1 VTTRRADLSDPVRF
15 VKGVGP
21 SRERQLA
28 NLDVFT
34 AEDLLF
40 LFPRRYED
48 RRTLTPLSSLVAG
61 TSTTVIA
68 RVVAVEKRTTAK
80 KKLSLTTLLISDG
93 RGMAKAVWFN
103 RVGLENVFRSGLR
116 VALFGKVELRNG
128 VPQLVAP
135 EFEVLEEE
143 DDGEEE
149 LLSIIPLYPSTAGLH
164 QKTLRRIV
172 RTALEEYLPLLEE
185 FLPASLQERHS
196 FRGLTDAIREIH
208 YPTSRENWKSARRR
222 LVFDEFFLLQA
233 GLALRRNRAENP
245 LDQAPALVR
254 GHFVE
259 ECLRRLLPFSLTEG
273 QKSAM
278 EDILSDM
285 ERTAP
290 MNRLLQG
297 DVGSGKTVVALI
309 ALLAALDGEC
319 QGALLAPTEILAR
332 QHHLRLSPVFSRL
345 GVSCA
350 LLTGSLPAKEKKE
363 VHAGLESG
371 EIAVAIGTHAL
382 FSEGVSFARLG
393 LAIVDEQHRFGVL
406 QKHTFRAKG
415 SAPHVLTMTATPIPR
430 TLTLTVYGDLAVS
443 VINGM
448 PPGRKGVK
456 TSAVSPKKLPAVLR
470 FLQERFDA
478 GERAYWICPL
488 VEESDSDLAAATAR
502 FEDLS
507 AEFGSYG
514 VGLLHGRLPLAEKEK
529 AMEDFRSG
537 ATRLLVSTTVVEVG
551 VDVPEAT
558 VMVVEDAV
566 RFGLSQL
573 HQLRGRIGRGDAEGF
588 CILVCAPSTPE
599 SRRRIEAFCSTED
612 GFAIAEADLRLRG
625 PGEVCG
631 VRQSGVTDFR
641 IADLLKDQEILR
653 LARAEAFS
661 LVEEDPEFENTPLLA
676 QRVFHVLGR
685 SLNLVETA

>member
-1 VTTRRADLSDPVRF
+1 MTIRRADLSDPVRF

-28 NLDVFT
+28 NLGVFT

-48 RRTLTPLSSLVAG
+48 RRTLTPLSSLRPG
-61 TSTTVIA
+61 TATTVIA

-80 KKLSLTTLLISDG
+80 KQLSLTTVLISDG
-93 RGMAKAVWFN
+93 QGMAKAVWFN
-103 RVGLENVFRSGLR
+103 RVGLENTFRSGLR

-135 EFEVLEEE
+135 EFEVLEE

-149 LLSIIPLYPSTAGLH
+149 LLSIVPLYPATAGLH

-185 FLPASLQERHS
+185 FLPVSLRER
-196 FRGLTDAIREIH
+196 RRLCELTEAMREIH
-208 YPTSRENWKSARRR
+208 YPTSRENWKTARRR

-233 GLALRRNRAENP
+233 GLALRRNRAEKP
-245 LDQAPALVR
+245 LERAPSLVR

-259 ECLRRLLPFSLTEG
+259 EYMNRFLPFVLTEG
-273 QKSAM
+273 QRSAV

-332 QHHLRLSPVFSRL
+332 QHFLRLSPVFTAL
-345 GVSCA
+345 GIPCA
-350 LLTGSLPAKEKKE
+350 LLTGSLGVKEKKE
-363 VHAGLESG
+363 VYAGLESG
-371 EIAVAIGTHAL
+371 EIAVVIGTHAL

-415 SAPHVLTMTATPIPR
+415 SAPHVLVMTATPIPR
-430 TLTLTVYGDLAVS
+430 TLTLTVYGDLSVS
-443 VINGM
+443 VISGM

-470 FLQERFDA
+470 FLKERFHL

-488 VEESDSDLAAATAR
+488 IEESDSDLAAATAR

-507 AEFGSYG
+507 AEFGAYG
-514 VGLLHGRLPLAEKEK
+514 VGLLHGRLPLAEKER

-537 ATRLLVSTTVVEVG
+537 VTRLLVSTTVVEVG

-573 HQLRGRIGRGDAEGF
+573 HQLRGRIGRGNTEGF
-588 CILVCAPSTPE
+588 CILVCTPSTPE
-599 SRRRIEAFCSTED
+599 SRQRIEAFCSSDD

-653 LARAEAFS
+653 LARAEAFA
-661 LVEEDPEFENTPLLA
+661 LVGEDPELRNTPLLA
-676 QRVFHVLGR
+676 DRVFHVLGR